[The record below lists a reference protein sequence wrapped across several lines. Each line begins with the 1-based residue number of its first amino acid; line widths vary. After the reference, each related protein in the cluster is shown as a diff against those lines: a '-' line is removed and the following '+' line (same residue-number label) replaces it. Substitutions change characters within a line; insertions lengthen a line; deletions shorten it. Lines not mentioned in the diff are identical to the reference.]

1 MKKTLLIVAAA
12 LAAGM
17 LSVQA
22 QSSNVYSQN
31 VVGYVN
37 QTIPAFSYQIVGSA
51 LVNGSDVNKTN
62 GDINATLLTGLV
74 SSPNDPPNLS
84 SNSVMFYWGG
94 TGYANYYYFN
104 AADATTW
111 FGGTPMPAGWYDVGG
126 TPAAI
131 NLKDGGAAF
140 IYNASSSA
148 MTVTTVGT
156 VKTGTNVSII
166 NPGYN
171 LINLQVPV
179 SASVTSP
186 GFGLPLNLTSA
197 PNDPPTQSA
206 NDTIF
211 YWGGTGFANY
221 YYFNAADA
229 TAWYGGTPMP
239 AGFYDVGGTPMS
251 VNPSV
256 NQGFF
261 LWHNGPAINW
271 TNSYSIQ

>member
-17 LSVQA
+17 ISTQA
-22 QSSNVYSQN
+22 QNVYSQN
-31 VVGYVN
+31 IVGYVN
-37 QTIPAFSYQIVGSA
+37 QSVPAHSYQIIGSA
-51 LVNGSDVNKTN
+51 LVNGSDINKTN

-94 TGYANYYYFN
+94 SGYANYYYFN
-104 AADATTW
+104 EADATAW
-111 FGGTPMPAGWYDVGG
+111 EGVPSPAGWYDGGG
-126 TPAAI
+126 TPANI
-131 NLKDGGAAF
+131 NLKDGAAAF
-140 IYNASSSA
+140 IYNASSSD

-156 VKTGTNVSII
+156 VKTGTNVTTI

-179 SASVTSP
+179 SASVTTTN
-186 GFGLPLNLTSA
+186 GYGLPLNLTSS
-197 PNDPPTQSA
+197 PLDPPTQSL

-211 YWGGTGFANY
+211 YWGGSGFANY
-221 YYFNAADA
+221 YYFNQADA
-229 TAWYGGTPMP
+229 TAWEGVPSPAGFYDGGGTPMP
-239 AGFYDVGGTPMS
+239 
-251 VNPSV
+251 VNPGV

-261 LWHNGPAINW
+261 LYHNGPAVQW

>member
-1 MKKTLLIVAAA
+1 MKKTLLIAAAA

-22 QSSNVYSQN
+22 QGSNVYSQN

-37 QTIPAFSYQIVGSA
+37 QAIPAFSYQIIGSA

-84 SNSVMFYWGG
+84 SNSVMFYWTGS
-94 TGYANYYYFN
+94 GYANYYYFN

-111 FGGTPMPAGWYDVGG
+111 FGGSPMPAGWYDVAG
-126 TPAAI
+126 TPASI
-131 NLKDGGAAF
+131 NLKDGAAAF
-140 IYNASSSA
+140 IYNASAGPLTIAS
-148 MTVTTVGT
+148 VGT
-156 VKTGTNVSII
+156 VKQGTNLTTI

-186 GFGLPLNLTSA
+186 GYGLPGNLTSS
-197 PNDPPTQSA
+197 PNDPPTQAA
-206 NDTIF
+206 NDTIYF
-211 YWGGTGFANY
+211 WTGSGFANY
-221 YYFNAADA
+221 YFFNAADA
-229 TAWYGGTPMP
+229 TAWFGGSPTP
-239 AGFYDVGGTPMS
+239 AGFYDVAGNPMP
-251 VNPSV
+251 VNPDV

-261 LWHNGPAINW
+261 LWHNGAAVTW
-271 TNSYSIQ
+271 TNTFSVQ